1 MVTVG
6 INDFIIIVGI
16 VAAIIVAVFAF
27 LVNKL
32 IRYENRITK
41 TETKLDGAEKK
52 LGDLE
57 AYYRIL
63 STALVTWKSEG
74 EKAKKGER

>member
-1 MVTVG
+1 MVTVS

-16 VAAIIVAVFAF
+16 VAAIVVAVFAF

-63 STALVTWKSEG
+63 STALVTGKSEG